1 MNFKYGYVYIIT
13 NKLNNKQYVG
23 QKKSAIFVESYW
35 GSGKY
40 IKNAIAKHGIENFE
54 RKILG
59 WYDDQKDLDAG
70 EIDGILKYNTLYPN
84 GYNQTLNVFQ
94 SGFRQKHSEE
104 SKRKMSLTK
113 SLKSIEEKK
122 QSYEKFKNTIS
133 KRTDEEKQKLSKKI
147 SDGVKQSCF
156 YEKIHSDEYR
166 NKQREITK
174 KRFENSEERLM
185 LSEKSKE
192 NWKKIEYR
200 SKCIKNLHLDNSNVQ
215 SARAVVNNLVN
226 KNENSLIKYNKSEIA
241 KEKSK
246 KCAERMRNIL
256 KNMSDEEKKICKMKM
271 KLGFLKSKFGENSKE
286 YENQINEILKL
297 DPKYDRFDSPRD
309 RWLNK
314 QNSSIKLESKKIIK
328 LNRKIPVYDL
338 TVDGPIHNFQLN
350 SQVYVHNCPGAGKSK
365 IMSYLTKKA
374 LEDGKRVV
382 FITLELNEQETMTNI
397 LISTVGMTMSEL
409 RDPVNREKMI
419 DKITTFRNT
428 YCSDLVVKFY
438 KPSTITTNVI
448 HNYIQKVIQRK
459 KDEEGIDWKPDV
471 IFLDYMDKLLPV
483 DKIKGNIYEDNGG
496 VADDCKNLAIDF
508 ECPVITG
515 SQLGRAS
522 WNLKGDEVISM
533 ASIAES
539 ARKAHLAHSLTTIN
553 ANPQEKELG
562 KSRLYIAKSRGGTPG
577 KVIYLEHNLGRN
589 NFYEIEPWTQE
600 QIAGAV
606 SFSVKD
612 TTSGGSK

>member
-1 MNFKYGYVYIIT
+1 
-13 NKLNNKQYVG
+13 
-23 QKKSAIFVESYW
+23 
-35 GSGKY
+35 
-40 IKNAIAKHGIENFE
+40 
-54 RKILG
+54 
-59 WYDDQKDLDAG
+59 
-70 EIDGILKYNTLYPN
+70 
-84 GYNQTLNVFQ
+84 
-94 SGFRQKHSEE
+94 
-104 SKRKMSLTK
+104 
-113 SLKSIEEKK
+113 
-122 QSYEKFKNTIS
+122 
-133 KRTDEEKQKLSKKI
+133 
-147 SDGVKQSCF
+147 
-156 YEKIHSDEYR
+156 
-166 NKQREITK
+166 
-174 KRFENSEERLM
+174 
-185 LSEKSKE
+185 
-192 NWKKIEYR
+192 
-200 SKCIKNLHLDNSNVQ
+200 
-215 SARAVVNNLVN
+215 
-226 KNENSLIKYNKSEIA
+226 
-241 KEKSK
+241 
-246 KCAERMRNIL
+246 
-256 KNMSDEEKKICKMKM
+256 
-271 KLGFLKSKFGENSKE
+271 
-286 YENQINEILKL
+286 
-297 DPKYDRFDSPRD
+297 
-309 RWLNK
+309 
-314 QNSSIKLESKKIIK
+314 
-328 LNRKIPVYDL
+328 
-338 TVDGPIHNFQLN
+338 
-350 SQVYVHNCPGAGKSK
+350 
-365 IMSYLTKKA
+365 
-374 LEDGKRVV
+374 
-382 FITLELNEQETMTNI
+382 MTNI